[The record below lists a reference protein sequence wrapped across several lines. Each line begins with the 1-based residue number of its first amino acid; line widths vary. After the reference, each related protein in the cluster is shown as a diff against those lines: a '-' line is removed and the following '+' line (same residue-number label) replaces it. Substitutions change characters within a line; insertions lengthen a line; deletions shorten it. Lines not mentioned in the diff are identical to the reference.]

1 MSDASFSEDL
11 AWPILQRLKFIE
23 FSLFWENKIG
33 RHRLEE
39 QFGISRQQAT
49 KDINLYQNEMP
60 GGIFYNPKLRAYI
73 PGPNFKPVLIQT
85 EASEYLRHMDALRL
99 KHKTEKE
106 IWIHNLAPFEDTN
119 LPERLVETD
128 ILKTV
133 LSCIHNRQSLEIE
146 YIALSKSTGNVKR
159 ITPHT
164 LCTDGNRWH
173 VRAYNHKSD
182 RFSDYPLSRMVR
194 AADIGQGG
202 KNIEEDGP
210 WNKIVEIQI
219 CPDPELNAQTSEM
232 VQVEYGMKKGSRKI
246 KTRQAMLWY
255 VLRRLGFNP
264 HDTEQV
270 SKNVNRMR
278 NESSFSLHLN
288 NLDEIEVWL
297 ERRK

>member
-1 MSDASFSEDL
+1 MVDVPFSRDL
-11 AWPILQRLKFIE
+11 SWPILQRLKFIE
-23 FSLFWENKIG
+23 FSLFWESKIG

-39 QFGISRQQAT
+39 QFGVSRQQAT
-49 KDINLYQNEMP
+49 KDINLYQKAVPE
-60 GGIFYNPKLRAYI
+60 GVFYNPKLRAYI
-73 PGPNFKPVLIQT
+73 PGPNFKPVLIPT
-85 EASEYLRHMDALRL
+85 GASEYLRHMDALRL
-99 KHKTEKE
+99 RHKTEKE

-146 YIALSKSTGNVKR
+146 YIALSKNTGNVKR

-194 AADIGQGG
+194 AADIAQGG
-202 KNIEEDGP
+202 KTIEEDGP

-219 CPDPELNAQTSEM
+219 CPNPELDDQTSEM
-232 VQVEYGMKKGSRKI
+232 VQIEYGMKKGSKKI
-246 KTRQAMLWY
+246 KTRQATLWY
-255 VLRRLGFNP
+255 ILRRLGFNP
-264 HDTEQV
+264 HATEQV
-270 SKNVNRMR
+270 SKKMKRMR
-278 NESSFSLHLN
+278 NESSFSLHLK
-288 NLDEIEVWL
+288 NLDEIEDWL
-297 ERRK
+297 ERR